1 MKKNSMFLLEVHD
14 CGGKLSY
21 RRISESIGAIEDW
34 LESNAHK
41 WAHVPVEVQYSDI
54 DGDGVIHANGS
65 VWYTFH
71 TTNIAV
77 V

>member
-1 MKKNSMFLLEVHD
+1 MKKNTMFLLEVYD
-14 CGGKLSY
+14 AGGKLSY

-41 WAHVPVEVQYSDI
+41 WAYVPVAVDCDMY
-54 DGDGVIHANGS
+54 GNGVIHANGA
-65 VWYTFH
+65 VWYTFT